1 MGNTL
6 TCGAFARMNSA
17 RVAQAR
23 TLIEAKRSDFAVE
36 IARQTA
42 LADTSWATMLAI
54 NAERKGVAPQAPR
67 YRLLEQRAREHKAMY
82 DTAQERLR
90 RLQLQDKLLEQ
101 RLTTLVGDS
110 DEADVVA
117 LLAHTAPLVGVV
129 RPDRSGALKTL
140 ERAATLDSDAAT
152 AHEDVDRAMQDAV
165 IGYAQDRQLAAT
177 TNLPTS
183 ASGDASS
190 ASIFDDIEALV
201 PSGVEAPTPVP
212 ARPTYVPAPA
222 AEPTRPMQNS
232 MARGTATTPPTAP
245 ALASNTSATARRPLL
260 NTEW

>member
-6 TCGAFARMNSA
+6 TCGVFSRMNNA

-23 TLIEAKRSDFAVE
+23 ALIEAKRADFAVE

-42 LADTSWATMLAI
+42 LADTAWAAMLAI
-54 NAERKGVAPQAPR
+54 NGERKGVLPQAPR
-67 YRLLEQRAREHKAMY
+67 YRLLEQRAREQKSLY
-82 DTAQERLR
+82 DGAQERLR

-101 RLTTLVGDS
+101 RLTTLVGDA

-140 ERAATLDSDAAT
+140 ERAAELDTGAAN

-165 IGYAQDRQLAAT
+165 IAYSQDRQLAAA

-183 ASGDASS
+183 ADASGAS
-190 ASIFDDIEALV
+190 SSSIFDDIEALV

-212 ARPTYVPAPA
+212 VRPTYVPAPA
-222 AEPTRPMQNS
+222 TEPARPAPQMS
-232 MARGTATTPPTAP
+232 MSRGATTTTATT
-245 ALASNTSATARRPLL
+245 ATPQQRRPLL